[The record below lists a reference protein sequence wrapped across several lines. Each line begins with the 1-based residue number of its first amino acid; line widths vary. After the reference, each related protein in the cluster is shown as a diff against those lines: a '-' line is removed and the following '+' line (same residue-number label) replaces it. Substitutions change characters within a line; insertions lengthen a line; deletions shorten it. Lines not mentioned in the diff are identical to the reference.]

1 MRLLGWRNRILGSA
15 RFQRHAAA
23 NPFLRPI
30 ARRRAGALF
39 DLVAGFTYSQVLL
52 CTVESGC
59 VQRLGEG
66 PASADELARLAG
78 LSPDATLRLLRAA
91 AAIGIVENARGD
103 WWMLGRHGA
112 ALHENAGALAMI
124 RHHTLLYADL
134 ADPLALLR
142 ADRAQPTALSH
153 FWSYAGAAAEADPQ
167 RAGAYSQLM
176 SASQAPVAQEVLAA
190 YDLSRH
196 TSLLDV
202 GGGQGT
208 FLGAVG
214 AAHPALRLGL
224 FDLPEV
230 TARLDAGRVAVHPG
244 SFFEDALPRG
254 YDCISLVRILHD
266 HDDGPALEILRNIR
280 AALEPG
286 GALLIAEP
294 MAGTPGAE
302 AMGGAYFG
310 FYLWAMGQGRPRT
323 AKEIHSMLRDAGFAR
338 SRWIAT
344 RQPLITSLIV
354 ATA

>member
-112 ALHENAGALAMI
+112 ALHGNAGALAMI

-153 FWSYAGAAAEADPQ
+153 FWSYAGRAAEADPQ
-167 RAGAYSQLM
+167 RAGACE
-176 SASQAPVAQEVLAA
+176 A
-190 YDLSRH
+190 D
-196 TSLLDV
+196 
-202 GGGQGT
+202 
-208 FLGAVG
+208 
-214 AAHPALRLGL
+214 
-224 FDLPEV
+224 
-230 TARLDAGRVAVHPG
+230 
-244 SFFEDALPRG
+244 
-254 YDCISLVRILHD
+254 ISC
-266 HDDGPALEILRNIR
+266 E
-280 AALEPG
+280 
-286 GALLIAEP
+286 
-294 MAGTPGAE
+294 
-302 AMGGAYFG
+302 
-310 FYLWAMGQGRPRT
+310 
-323 AKEIHSMLRDAGFAR
+323 
-338 SRWIAT
+338 
-344 RQPLITSLIV
+344 
-354 ATA
+354 